1 MSDPKELARK
11 KVEEL
16 LHVYEEQYPVDS
28 PDKVVAFRTAAE
40 TYLKLRQP
48 TKAAPIYERMLA
60 ILKAIEPRPSLE
72 RLATLDALSTTYA
85 ACGRHRDGLVL
96 IEEAI
101 VILKAHYPERTE
113 DLYSAMNNL
122 ASTHLGLEQY
132 DTAEK
137 LFLECLSLSD
147 TVLKARKESI
157 AATHHQLGA
166 LYFQKGD
173 YLRAEKSLSLALDL
187 KKQLF
192 GDSHPQIGMTL
203 NNLAALYTLLGHPN
217 ARAMA
222 EEAQRM
228 LEPRTTPAR
237 PDAAPVPR
245 AVAVRC
251 LDPGNRAT
259 ELLRPLVEEL
269 GRSGFTVARV
279 YTVAEHDIY
288 DEGILPP
295 IVTVYFQQADLAAA
309 ADLAP
314 VAAGLTATLARF
326 RSAGIA
332 GFGSGAHTK
341 PTNDAGVFVNW
352 NEEATVRYYFVGD
365 SYAPAAFTTIPRTF
379 SKVAPRIQRTGHSL
393 SNIVTWTDDHW
404 CWLQPGG
411 GDNRVD

>member
-11 KVEEL
+11 VEEL
-16 LHVYEEQYPVDS
+16 LQVYEEQFPGDS
-28 PDKVVAFRTAAE
+28 ADKVVAYRTAAE
-40 TYLKLRQP
+40 TYLKLRLP
-48 TKAAPIYERMLA
+48 AKAAPIYERMLA
-60 ILKAIEPRPSLE
+60 VLKAIEPRPSLD

-85 ACGRHRDGLVL
+85 ACGRHRDGLAL

-101 VILKAHYPERTE
+101 AILKAHYPDRTE

-132 DTAEK
+132 DSAEK
-137 LFLECLSLSD
+137 LFLECLAQSD
-147 TVLKARKESI
+147 TTLKARKESI

-173 YLRAEKSLSLALDL
+173 YLRAEKSLSLALEL

-192 GDSHPQIGMTL
+192 GDSHPQVGVTL

-217 ARAMA
+217 ASAMA

-228 LEPRTTPAR
+228 LEPRPPPAR
-237 PDAAPVPR
+237 PEAPRPVR

-251 LDPGNRAT
+251 LDPGSRAA

-269 GRSGFTVARV
+269 ARSGFTVERV
-279 YTVAEHDIY
+279 STIAERDIY
-288 DEGILPP
+288 EEGILPP
-295 IVTVYFQQADLAAA
+295 IVTVYFQQADLAAV

-314 VAAGLTATLARF
+314 LAASLTATLARF

-332 GFGSGAHTK
+332 GLGDGTHTK

-365 SYAPAAFTTIPRTF
+365 SYTPAGFTAIPRTF
-379 SKVAPRIQRTGHSL
+379 ANVAPRVQRTGHSL
-393 SNIVTWTDDHW
+393 SNIVTWSDDQW
-404 CWLQPGG
+404 RWLQPGG

>member
-1 MSDPKELARK
+1 MSDSKELARK
-11 KVEEL
+11 VEEL
-16 LHVYEEQYPVDS
+16 LQVYEEQFPDDS
-28 PDKVVAFRTAAE
+28 PDKVVAYRTAAE
-40 TYLKLRQP
+40 TYLKLRLP
-48 TKAAPIYERMLA
+48 AKAAPIYERMLA
-60 ILKAIEPRPSLE
+60 VLKAIEPRPSLD

-85 ACGRHRDGLVL
+85 ACGRHRDGLAL

-101 VILKAHYPERTE
+101 VILKAHYPDRTE

-132 DTAEK
+132 DSAEK

-147 TVLKARKESI
+147 TTLKARKESI

-173 YLRAEKSLSLALDL
+173 YLRAEKSLSLALEL
-187 KKQLF
+187 KKQLY
-192 GDSHPQIGMTL
+192 GDSHPQVGVTL

-217 ARAMA
+217 ASAMA

-228 LEPRTTPAR
+228 LEPRTPPAR
-237 PDAAPVPR
+237 PEAARPVR

-251 LDPGNRAT
+251 LDPGSRAA

-269 GRSGFTVARV
+269 VRSGFTVERV
-279 YTVAEHDIY
+279 STIAERDIY
-288 DEGILPP
+288 EEGILPP

-314 VAAGLTATLARF
+314 LAASLTATLARF

-332 GFGSGAHTK
+332 GFGDGTHTK

-365 SYAPAAFTTIPRTF
+365 SYAPAAFTAIPRTF
-379 SKVAPRIQRTGHSL
+379 ANVAPRVQRTGHSL
-393 SNIVTWTDDHW
+393 SNIVTWSDDHW